1 MTTPL
6 PAGWETQVLQGI
18 GAPVTQQNIQN
29 LDLWQR
35 AEGGSTNNPD
45 SYNPFNTTLGTYGGS
60 STNSV
65 GVKAF
70 SSWGQGLD
78 ATIATIE
85 QSNMAGIDNALK
97 ANSPTP
103 QFEAA
108 VNSSPWGTHFGGAQ
122 LTGFNI
128 LNPLGLPGPFS
139 GQGLLNEAAG
149 GVASLGTSAAS
160 SFVKDLVNSGLVLR
174 GTLIVVGLIIL
185 FIGLRSLF
193 DGNAT
198 AGQVAGSGAQSVT
211 VHVKS
216 AASKVGKGAGEAAAA

>member
-1 MTTPL
+1 MATPL
-6 PAGWETQVLQGI
+6 PAGWETQVLEGI
-18 GAPVTQQNIQN
+18 GAPVTQQNIAN
-29 LDLWQR
+29 LDVWQR
-35 AEGGSTNNPD
+35 AEGGSTNNVD
-45 SYNPFNTTLGTYGGS
+45 AYNPFNTTLGTYGGT

-65 GVKAF
+65 GVKEF

-85 QSNMAGIDNALK
+85 QSNMAAIDNALK
-97 ANSPTP
+97 SNAPTAS
-103 QFEAA
+103 FEAA
-108 VNSSPWGTHFGGAQ
+108 VNSSPWGTHFGGASAQ
-122 LTGFNI
+122 LTSFNI

-139 GQGLLNEAAG
+139 GQGLLNEAGG
-149 GVASLGTSAAS
+149 GVAALGSSAAS

-174 GTLIVVGLIIL
+174 GTLMVTGLIIL

-198 AGQVAGSGAQSVT
+198 AGQVAGGGAQSVT

-216 AASKVGKGAGEAAAA
+216 AAKKGTEAAAA